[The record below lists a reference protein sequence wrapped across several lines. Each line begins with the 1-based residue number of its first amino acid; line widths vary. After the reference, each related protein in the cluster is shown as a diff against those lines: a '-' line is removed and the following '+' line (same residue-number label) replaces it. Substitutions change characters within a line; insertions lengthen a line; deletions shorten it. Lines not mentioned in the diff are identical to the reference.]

1 MIRAGV
7 IATLLLAACASPPA
21 PVAATDPP
29 ARRMVVVDQ
38 ADVAIDQPPPHGAIG
53 MSTAYRIS
61 DAAPG
66 RTMEFRRRVLHPGS
80 AIGEHPIDHDEVY
93 YVLAGEGEVVS
104 DGERRLLKPGM
115 AAYLYDRAIVGIRQ
129 LGDTPLDL
137 IISYPLKPQPSP
149 LLVDPTREPDAV
161 IDLWPAGAPGGDG
174 VTLEEKIVDRE
185 NPYNLTDRAAHNV
198 TRPTLSVFLPQ
209 KPDGSAILIIPGGG
223 YSWVVIDKEGYEGAR
238 WFSRQGATVYVLR
251 HRLPHQ
257 GWAAGPDTPLQDAQR
272 AVRLIRSR
280 EQADGIDPQ
289 RVMVMGFSAG
299 GHVAGSLA
307 TRFEAS
313 VYEPRDA
320 IDQLSAK
327 PDAAVLMYPVVTMK
341 QGSAHPGSRR
351 NLLGETPSDTQV
363 AKYSLETAPPADA
376 PPTFLLHAADD
387 ASVPVENALLLFTA
401 LKAAGVPAALH
412 IFETG
417 GHGFGLRDLERDPRA
432 AWPGMVMDWGKAHGI
447 FRSGIVRSAPQFND
461 HPIR

>member
-1 MIRAGV
+1 MTRTGV
-7 IATLLLAACASPPA
+7 IAALFLAGCASPSA
-21 PVAATDPP
+21 SVAAIDPP
-29 ARRMVVVDQ
+29 ARRMVVITE
-38 ADVAIDQPPPHGAIG
+38 ADVATDQPPPHGAIG

-104 DGERRLLKPGM
+104 DGERHILKPGM
-115 AAYLYDRAIVGIRQ
+115 AAYLYDHAVVGIRQ
-129 LGDTPLDL
+129 LGDKPLDL

-149 LLVDPTREPDAV
+149 LLVEAGREPDTV
-161 IDLWPAGAPGGDG
+161 IDLWPGPPPGGEG
-174 VTLEEKIVDRE
+174 VTLEEKIVERD
-185 NPYNLTDRAAHNV
+185 NPYGLIDRAAHNV
-198 TRPTLSVFLPQ
+198 MRPVLSVFRPQ

-238 WFSRQGATVYVLR
+238 WFNRQGAIVYVLR

-272 AVRLIRSR
+272 AIRLIRSR
-280 EQADGIDPQ
+280 AQADGVDPK
-289 RVMVMGFSAG
+289 RVMVIGFSAG

-307 TRFEAS
+307 TRFNAA
-313 VYEPRDA
+313 VYDPRDA
-320 IDQLSAK
+320 ADQLSAR

-341 QGSAHPGSRR
+341 QGAAHAGSRR
-351 NLLGETPSDTQV
+351 NLLGETPTDAQIS
-363 AKYSLETAPPADA
+363 KYSLETAPPADT
-376 PPTFLLHAADD
+376 PPTYLLHAADD
-387 ASVPVENALLLFTA
+387 ASVPVENSLLFFSA
-401 LKAAGVPAALH
+401 LKATNVPAALH

-417 GHGFGLRDLERDPRA
+417 GHGFGLRGLDNDPRH
-432 AWPGMVMDWGKAHGI
+432 AWPEMVMDWGHAHGI
-447 FRSGIVRSAPQFND
+447 FRPPA
-461 HPIR
+461 

>member
-7 IATLLLAACASPPA
+7 LAALLLAACVSPPTSVTA
-21 PVAATDPP
+21 QEAP

-104 DGERRLLKPGM
+104 DGERRILKPGM
-115 AAYLYDRAIVGIRQ
+115 AAYLYDRAVVGIKQ
-129 LGDTPLDL
+129 LGLEPLDL

-161 IDLWPAGAPGGDG
+161 IDLWPTGAPGGEG
-174 VTLEEKIVDRE
+174 VTLEEKTVERA
-185 NPYNLTDRAAHNV
+185 NSYNLIDRAAHNV
-198 TRPTLSVFLPQ
+198 MRPTLSVFRPQ

-272 AVRLIRSR
+272 AIRLIRSR
-280 EQADGIDPQ
+280 TQADGVDPK

-307 TRFEAS
+307 TRFNAN
-313 VYEPRDA
+313 VYEPLDA
-320 IDQLSAK
+320 TDQLSAR

-341 QGSAHPGSRR
+341 QGPAHAGSRR
-351 NLLGETPSDTQV
+351 NLLGETPSDALV
-363 AKYSLETAPPADA
+363 ARYSLETAPPADT

-387 ASVPVENALLLFTA
+387 ASVPVENALLLFSA
-401 LKAAGVPAALH
+401 LKAANVPAALH
-412 IFETG
+412 VFETG
-417 GHGFGLRDLERDPRA
+417 GHGFGLRGLDNDPRRL
-432 AWPGMVMDWGKAHGI
+432 WPEMVMDWGRQQGI
-447 FRSGIVRSAPQFND
+447 FKPPG
-461 HPIR
+461 

>member
-1 MIRAGV
+1 MIRTGL
-7 IATLLLAACASPPA
+7 IAALVLTACASTPA

-29 ARRMVVVDQ
+29 ARRMVVITE
-38 ADVAIDQPPPHGAIG
+38 ADVAVDQPPPHGAIG

-104 DGERRLLKPGM
+104 DGERRILKPGM
-115 AAYLYDRAIVGIRQ
+115 AAYLYDGAIVGIRQ
-129 LGDTPLDL
+129 LGEAPLDL
-137 IISYPLKPQPSP
+137 IISYPLKPQPSR
-149 LLVDPTREPDAV
+149 LLVDAGREPDAV
-161 IDLWPAGAPGGDG
+161 IDLWPGPPPGGEG
-174 VTLEEKIVDRE
+174 VSLKETVVERD
-185 NPYNLTDRAAHNV
+185 NPYGLLDRAAHNV
-198 TRPTLSVFLPQ
+198 MRPTLSVFRAAR
-209 KPDGSAILIIPGGG
+209 PDGSAILIIPGGG

-238 WFSRQGATVYVLR
+238 WFSREGATVYVLR

-257 GWAAGPDTPLQDAQR
+257 GWTAGPDTPLQDAQR
-272 AVRLIRSR
+272 AIRLIRSR
-280 EQADGIDPQ
+280 AQVDGIDPK

-307 TRFEAS
+307 TRFGAS

-320 IDQLSAK
+320 ADELSAR
-327 PDAAVLMYPVVTMK
+327 PDAAVLIYPVVTMK
-341 QGSAHPGSRR
+341 QGPAHPGSRR

-363 AKYSLETAPPADA
+363 AKYSLETLPPADT

-387 ASVPVENALLLFTA
+387 ASVPVENALLLFSA
-401 LKAAGVPAALH
+401 LKAAKVPASLH
-412 IFETG
+412 VFETG
-417 GHGFGLRDLERDPRA
+417 GHGFGLRGLDNDPRRV
-432 AWPGMVMDWGKAHGI
+432 WPEMVMDWGRLHGI
-447 FRSGIVRSAPQFND
+447 FKPD
-461 HPIR
+461 